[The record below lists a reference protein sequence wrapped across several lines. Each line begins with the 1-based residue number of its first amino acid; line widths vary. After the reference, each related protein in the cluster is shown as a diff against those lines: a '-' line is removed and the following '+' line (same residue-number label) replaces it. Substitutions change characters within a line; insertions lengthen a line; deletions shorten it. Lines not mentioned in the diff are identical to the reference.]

1 MRAEVP
7 VVGFEVRETG
17 RATMAYKGPTFRGV
31 DYSPTWPSWSQGS
44 NGAQTYDS
52 DFANDAFASFWSDKF
67 RAPPSGGGSVPV
79 NNGTNYRDDLAT
91 IQKFGFNLV
100 RLYNWDMAR
109 GSISQSGPAPDH
121 INFLDHAYALG
132 IKVVVPVSDYFLGD
146 SKYAWNNA
154 VLNGYAFNQPATQNI
169 QNDFNLFIA
178 SITKNGSI
186 HPAVHSISVGNEGD
200 IGQGISGTTASNFLA
215 RTIWWIVNLRQK
227 ISSIGPN
234 VMLSA
239 TFSNAD
245 QGGSQGSWFNC
256 LLSGVTAQQPTPN
269 GCALGSNFA
278 TAVTGLKSADP
289 AYASYY
295 YNSTNIGQNGTG
307 LKTTLGLYDSGA
319 SPWPG
324 GAMNVPLMFMEV
336 FTNNRDQYPDANFP
350 TQAAAALNRVNA
362 LETYLTGHGGGS
374 PVSTTWLMGYNYFEF
389 NDEPSQPKT
398 TGLFSYG
405 PLANSAQTGTTSTWY
420 GTTFANMPFNV
431 HQLVANPGPTTSQTL
446 PAAIQAAFP
455 STTMSGSIVAAF
467 GAPGDWQATL
477 YGGMPVPAG
486 IKAGMFAS
494 GPGIPTGATVLSA
507 PPLPMPTMT
516 VVMVCR
522 SNAAANPFTA
532 GQATV
537 TLTFRG

>member
-1 MRAEVP
+1 
-7 VVGFEVRETG
+7 
-17 RATMAYKGPTFRGV
+17 
-31 DYSPTWPSWSQGS
+31 
-44 NGAQTYDS
+44 
-52 DFANDAFASFWSDKF
+52 
-67 RAPPSGGGSVPV
+67 
-79 NNGTNYRDDLAT
+79 
-91 IQKFGFNLV
+91 
-100 RLYNWDMAR
+100 MAR

-132 IKVVVPVSDYFLGD
+132 IQVVVPVSDYFLGD
-146 SKYAWNNA
+146 NQYAWNGKA
-154 VLNGYAFNQPATQNI
+154 PDSAYSFGSAPQGI
-169 QNDFNLFIA
+169 QNDFGLFVA
-178 SITKNGSI
+178 SITKGGNI
-186 HPAVHSISVGNEGD
+186 HPAVHSVSVGNEGD

-227 ISSIGPN
+227 IATIGPN

-256 LLSGVTAQQPTPN
+256 LLGGVTAQQQTPN
-269 GCALGSNFA
+269 GCALGSTFA

-307 LKTTLGLYDSGA
+307 LTQTLGYYDSGA

-324 GAMNVPLMFMEV
+324 AAMNVPLLFMEV
-336 FTNNRDQYPDANFP
+336 FTNNRNQYPDANFP

-362 LETYLTGHGGGS
+362 LETYLKGHGGGS

-398 TGLFSYG
+398 TGLFAYASV
-405 PLANSAQTGTTSTWY
+405 ANAAQTGTTSTWY
-420 GTTFANMPFNV
+420 GTTFPNLSFNV
-431 HQLVANPGPTTSQTL
+431 HPLAPNPGPTASQTL

-455 STTMSGSIVAAF
+455 GATMSGSIVAAF
-467 GAPGDWQATL
+467 GSQGDWQATF

-494 GPGIPTGATVLSA
+494 GPGIPPGATVLSA
-507 PPLPMPTMT
+507 PPLPVTTMT

-522 SNAAANPFTA
+522 SNAATNPFTA
-532 GQATV
+532 SQGTV